1 MNPPTLEQ
9 IAYLRKRIAKGDSR
23 AEMLHKF
30 TQRYQLGVKT
40 FERRLRLARAGAGA
54 AGSKPAS
61 LILLNFQHHL
71 PQEND
76 KNAPQDSTG
85 AERKKEPVVP
95 PQKKVAAGGGDI
107 LSNGILTLDECLLLL
122 SRLAQGQCTVLRHV
136 VCKGEVV
143 EIEEQPNFSIRKAA
157 LNTLIKYHLANKA
170 KSSAHP
176 VLPTIPM
183 RLQELLNVKSMSPER
198 IRELMRQYDEL
209 NKQNKIPQSWSGK

>member
-1 MNPPTLEQ
+1 MKATTHLEQ

-157 LNTLIKYHLANKA
+157 LNTLIKYHLTNKS
-170 KSSAHP
+170 KPSAADF
-176 VLPTIPM
+176 PTIPIKI
-183 RLQELLNVKSMSPER
+183 RELLDIENMSPER
-198 IRELMRQYDEL
+198 VLELKNQFSALR
-209 NKQNKIPQSWSGK
+209 NKQQNP

>member
-1 MNPPTLEQ
+1 MKSTHLEQ

-23 AEMLHKF
+23 AAMQDKF
-30 TQRYQLGVKT
+30 TGRYQLGVKT

-61 LILLNFQHHL
+61 LILLHFQHNS

-76 KNAPQDSTG
+76 KNAPQDTTE
-85 AERKKEPVVP
+85 ATLKKEPALP
-95 PQKKVAAGGGDI
+95 PQKKAGTEEQEN
-107 LSNGILTLDECLLLL
+107 LSTGILTLNECLLML

-143 EIEEQPNFSIRKAA
+143 QIEEQPNFSIRKAA

-170 KSSAHP
+170 KAAAHP

-209 NKQNKIPQSWSGK
+209 NKQNKIPSR